1 MEEKMKIHDKIHDL
15 TTNLGKNPLLTLLLH
30 VSLSR
35 NALSLSKNREKK
47 NQKQSMD
54 SLEREEKSIYIGT
67 ICARSLKR
75 AEVASSERLK
85 ILPLAIEKLPR
96 SLILLRSLK
105 QADLVLSGTCSL
117 KGVVV
122 A

>member
-1 MEEKMKIHDKIHDL
+1 MKIHDKIHDL